1 MTIQRPLPEP
11 AASRISKADLE
22 AIIRRER
29 HAVLVVNTHARS
41 GQAKFEQAKA
51 LLEARGIT
59 LDSSFA
65 VRDPDRLPEIV
76 ENAIHRGNR
85 WIIVGGGDGTISSVI
100 DSFAHRDVVF
110 GLLPLGTANSF
121 ARTLSIPVDV
131 EGAVDVLVNGKVVD
145 VDLGK
150 IDDDYFANGAAL
162 GLSAAIAQAK
172 PRFLKRW
179 LGPAAYLLVAT
190 RALLE
195 HKPFKCTLTIDGRVQ
210 TCEALEVRIA
220 NGTYHGGMRVA
231 QEASVENH
239 QIVLYVIKGT
249 SRWQLARVWMD
260 IARGRP
266 LAPED
271 VDIFHTA
278 NVRIETEPPQPVSVD
293 GEVTTDTP
301 VTAAVAVQSLHLLAP
316 RSRTDLV

>member
-1 MTIQRPLPEP
+1 M
-11 AASRISKADLE
+11 SKADLE
-22 AIIRRER
+22 AIVQRER
-29 HAVLVVNTHARS
+29 RAVLVVNTHARN
-41 GQAKFEQAKA
+41 GQAKFEKAKS
-51 LLEARGIT
+51 LLEQRGIT

-76 ENAIHRGNR
+76 ENAIHRGHK

-100 DSFAHRDVVF
+100 DSFAYRDVVF

-172 PRFLKRW
+172 PRLLKRW
-179 LGPAAYLLVAT
+179 LGPTAYLLVAT
-190 RALLE
+190 RALLK
-195 HKPFKCTLTIDGRVQ
+195 HKPFTCTLTIDGRIE
-210 TCEALEVRIA
+210 TCEALELRIA
-220 NGTYHGGMRVA
+220 NGTYHGGMKVA
-231 QEASVENH
+231 EEASVESH
-239 QIVLYVIKGT
+239 QIVFYVIKGR

-271 VDIFHTA
+271 VDIFHA
-278 NVRIETEPPQPVSVD
+278 SHVRIETDPVQPVSVD

-301 VTAAVAVQSLHLLAP
+301 VTASVAVQALHLLVP
-316 RSRTDLV
+316 QSRTDLA

>member
-1 MTIQRPLPEP
+1 MNIQRPVGEKTEFM
-11 AASRISKADLE
+11 SKSDLE
-22 AIIRRER
+22 SEIRRER
-29 HAVLVVNTHARS
+29 RAVLVVNTHARK

-51 LLEARGIT
+51 LLEQRGII
-59 LDSSFA
+59 LDASFA

-76 ENAIHRGNR
+76 ENAIHRGHR
-85 WIIVGGGDGTISSVI
+85 WVIVGGGDGTISSVI

-131 EGAVDVLVNGKVVD
+131 EGAVEVLVNGKVVD

-190 RALLE
+190 KALLR
-195 HKPFKCTLTIDGRVQ
+195 HQPFTCTLTLDGRVQ

-220 NGTYHGGMRVA
+220 NGTYHGGMKVA
-231 QEASVENH
+231 EEASVENH

-249 SRWQLARVWMD
+249 SRLQLARVWMD

-271 VDIFHTA
+271 VDIIHTC
-278 NVRIETEPPQPVSVD
+278 NVRIETDPPQPVSVD

-301 VTAAVAVQSLHLLAP
+301 VTASVARQSLHLLVP

>member
-1 MTIQRPLPEP
+1 M
-11 AASRISKADLE
+11 SKADLE
-22 AIIRRER
+22 AIVRRER
-29 HAVLVVNTHARS
+29 HAVLVVNTHARN
-41 GQAKFEQAKA
+41 GQAKFEQAQS
-51 LLEARGIT
+51 LLEQHGIT

-76 ENAIHRGNR
+76 ENAIHRGHK
-85 WIIVGGGDGTISSVI
+85 WVIVGGGDGTISSVI
-100 DSFAHRDVVF
+100 DSFAYRDVVF

-172 PRFLKRW
+172 PRLLKRW
-179 LGPAAYLLVAT
+179 LGPTAYLLVAT
-190 RALLE
+190 RALLN
-195 HKPFKCTLTIDGRVQ
+195 HKPFKCTLTIDGRVEAY
-210 TCEALEVRIA
+210 EALEVRIA
-220 NGTYHGGMRVA
+220 NGTYHGGMKVA
-231 QEASVENH
+231 EEASVENH
-239 QIVLYVIKGT
+239 RIVFYVIKGQ

-271 VDIFHTA
+271 VDIFHA
-278 NVRIETEPPQPVSVD
+278 SHVRIETDPVQPVSVD

-301 VTAAVAVQSLHLLAP
+301 VTASVAVQALHLLVP
-316 RSRTDLV
+316 RSRSDLV